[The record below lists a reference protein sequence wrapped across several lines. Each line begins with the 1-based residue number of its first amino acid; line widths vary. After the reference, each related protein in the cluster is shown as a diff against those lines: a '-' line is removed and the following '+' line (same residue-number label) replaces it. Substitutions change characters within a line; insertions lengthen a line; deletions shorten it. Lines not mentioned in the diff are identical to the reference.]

1 MTSYDFG
8 FREVIPD
15 QTLPEKW
22 KEVTINTGDMIL
34 QLNCCSLQRIL
45 VPELTT

>member
-22 KEVTINTGDMIL
+22 KEVTINTGNLSSI
-34 QLNCCSLQRIL
+34 NRSVL
-45 VPELTT
+45 VFE

>member
-22 KEVTINTGDMIL
+22 KEVTINTGKTYAAL
-34 QLNCCSLQRIL
+34 YAK
-45 VPELTT
+45 